1 MGYESRQEVLT
12 VESYRTVL
20 EPLTLLAACDP
31 AGARKPRLAWL
42 PQVHQ
47 VRSQAELAGPMVRSG
62 EDYALNGFAVDG
74 IRLLGKT
81 LPVQVARGVPPR
93 GRPV

>member
-1 MGYESRQEVLT
+1 LGYESRQEVLT
-12 VESYRTVL
+12 VESYATVF
-20 EPLTLLAACDP
+20 EPLTLPAACDP

-47 VRSQAELAGPMVRSG
+47 VQSQAELAGPMVLSG
-62 EDYALNGFAVDG
+62 ENHALNGFAVDG
-74 IRLLGKT
+74 IRLGGAT